1 MIKYLMAASL
11 LLAGCSSEKQ
21 TISAPSPDLPD
32 KPATAAPLSLY
43 TFDCGSIEISD
54 LDAFSSTGD
63 YAGQTDKFTN
73 TCYLIRHPQGD
84 LLWDLGLPHAL
95 AGTEPQTQDI
105 FTISL
110 ERTLIEQLAE
120 IGLSAQDIEFI
131 SISHSH
137 FDHSGQAALFPDSQ
151 WLVNRDEFDYMFS
164 TDANRAQNAAF
175 ADLSKSIFSGNHD
188 VFGDGSVMILAL
200 PGHTPGHSALQINLL
215 ESGPILLTGD
225 LYHRSESRE
234 LKRVP
239 RFNSDETQ
247 TRESME
253 VFETLARQS
262 GARVIIQH
270 EPADVA
276 TLPKSPAFLR

>member
-1 MIKYLMAASL
+1 MIKYFLVAGL
-11 LLAGCSSEKQ
+11 LLSGCSSEKQ
-21 TISAPSPDLPD
+21 DSSAPELPD
-32 KPATAAPLSLY
+32 NSSDIAPLSLY
-43 TFDCGSIEISD
+43 TFDCGSIEVSD
-54 LDAFSSTGD
+54 LDVFSSTGD
-63 YAGQTDKFTN
+63 YAGQTDTLTN

-84 LLWDLGLPHAL
+84 LLWDLGLPQGL
-95 AGTEPQTQDI
+95 VGAGPQTEGV
-105 FTISL
+105 FTMTL
-110 ERTLIEQLAE
+110 ESTVTEQLAD

-151 WLVNRDEFDYMFS
+151 WLVNKNEFDYMFS
-164 TDANRAQNAAF
+164 TDANKVQNAAF
-175 ADLSKSIFSGNHD
+175 AELSNSIHTGNLD
-188 VFGDGSVMILAL
+188 VFGDGSVMILEL
-200 PGHTPGHSALQINLL
+200 PGHTPGHSALQVNLA

-239 RFNSDETQ
+239 RFNTDESQ
-247 TRESME
+247 TRDSME
-253 VFETLARQS
+253 IFEALAKDS

-276 TLPKSPAFLR
+276 TLPKPPAFLK

>member
-21 TISAPSPDLPD
+21 TISAPSPDLPH

-63 YAGQTDKFTN
+63 YAGQTDTFTN

-84 LLWDLGLPHAL
+84 LLWDLGLPHSL
-95 AGTEPQTQDI
+95 AGAGPQSQDI

-110 ERTLIEQLAE
+110 ERTLTEQLAD

-131 SISHSH
+131 SLSHSH

-151 WLVNRDEFDYMFS
+151 WLVNKDEFDYMFS
-164 TDANRAQNAAF
+164 TDANKTQNVAF
-175 ADLSKSIFSGNHD
+175 TDLNKSIHSGNHD
-188 VFGDGSVMILAL
+188 VFGDGSVMILEL
-200 PGHTPGHSALQINLL
+200 PGHTPGHSALQVNLV
-215 ESGPILLTGD
+215 ESGPIMLTGD

-239 RFNSDETQ
+239 RFNSNEAQ

-253 VFETLARQS
+253 VFEALARDS